1 MIRRGLTAF
10 GARLAGRGTA
20 TESGFPAPE
29 VPVYVI
35 GDIHGRADLLD
46 ALLAQIAADRAAQG
60 WDRAITVF
68 VGDYID
74 RGGDSAGVLAR
85 CAALAAGPDVVCLMG
100 NHEVMCLDFL
110 TGAGGDAAGLN
121 WLRNGGRSM
130 LESYGAALPQ
140 RLDAPGMVDDLRRVA
155 LARIPAAVID
165 WLKARPLVWTSGDL
179 AVCHATPDPLVPLAD
194 LGPRELLWGRPKPGM
209 PDRADGYWL
218 VHGHTVVR
226 EPQIAGRR
234 VNVDTGAFDSNLLTA
249 AAIAPGAPIRFLG
262 TL

>member
-1 MIRRGLTAF
+1 VIRRGLSAF
-10 GARLAGRGTA
+10 GARLTGRGTA
-20 TESGFPAPE
+20 TEAGFPAPE
-29 VPVYVI
+29 APVYVV

-46 ALLAQIAADRAAQG
+46 TLLDRIAEDRAAQG

-85 CAALAAGPDVVCLMG
+85 CRALAEGPDVVCLMG

-110 TGAGGDAAGLN
+110 TGTGG
-121 WLRNGGRSM
+121 
-130 LESYGAALPQ
+130 
-140 RLDAPGMVDDLRRVA
+140 DAPGMVDDLRAAA

-194 LGPRELLWGRPKPGM
+194 LSPRDLLWGRPKPGM

-226 EPQIAGRR
+226 APQLAGRR

-249 AAIAPGAPIRFLG
+249 AVIAPGAPIRFLG